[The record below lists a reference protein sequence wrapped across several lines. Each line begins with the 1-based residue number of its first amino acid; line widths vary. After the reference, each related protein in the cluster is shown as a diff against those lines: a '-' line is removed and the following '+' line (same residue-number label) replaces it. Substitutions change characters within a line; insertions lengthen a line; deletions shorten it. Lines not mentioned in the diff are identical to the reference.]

1 MGKRTS
7 ASRFGSVPVL
17 LACFLAC
24 FLALSGCE
32 GKKAVPVDLSKREAV
47 PAADTTD
54 GKAVRIAVGGMI
66 TPKEGFAYYREFLDY
81 IGKKLGRPVQYVDTT
96 SYEALNDGLRN
107 ATIDAGFVC
116 SGPYVEG
123 KSAFGLELLAMP
135 QAYGVT
141 SYQSYIIVPAKSRAG
156 SLDSLRGKTFAFT
169 DPLSNS
175 GCLVP
180 RYMLSEMG
188 ETPSSFFRKTV
199 FLKTHDKSIEAVA
212 EGLVDGAAVDS
223 LIWEYENR
231 HDPRDTSR
239 TRVIVRSEPYGIPP
253 FVVRP
258 GLDPDLKR
266 RIKEICLEAHNDPEG
281 GALLSKMMIDRFVA
295 PDDKAYD
302 SVRQMVAHF
311 AKEGGGKK

>member
-1 MGKRTS
+1 M
-7 ASRFGSVPVL
+7 VPVL
-17 LACFLAC
+17 LVCI
-24 FLALSGCE
+24 LALTGCE
-32 GKKAVPVDLSKREAV
+32 GKKAVPVDLAKREAV
-47 PAADTTD
+47 PAADTNG
-54 GKAVRIAVGGMI
+54 GKALRIAVGGMI

-81 IGKKLGRPVQYVDTT
+81 IGKKLGRPVQYVDTG
-96 SYEALNDGLRN
+96 SYEALNDGLKN

-141 SYQSYIIVPAKSRAG
+141 TYRSYIIVPSGSRAG
-156 SLDSLRGKTFAFT
+156 SLDALRGKTFAFT

-175 GCLVP
+175 GCLAP
-180 RYMLSEMG
+180 RYMLSKMG
-188 ETPSSFFRKTV
+188 ETPASYFQKTV

-223 LIWEYENR
+223 LIWEFENR
-231 HDPRDTSR
+231 NDPRDTSR

-266 RIKEICLEAHNDPEG
+266 RIKAICLDAHEDPEG
-281 GALLSKMMIDRFVA
+281 AALLSKMKIDRFVP

-302 SVRQMVAHF
+302 SVRRMTAHF
-311 AKEGGGKK
+311 ANEGGGKK